1 MRDQASTTFKFETRN
16 PKFETISKCRQENQ
30 KVPNKLGG
38 TSSEWEERRFAF
50 QVSGVRFQGFG
61 FGASDFG
68 ILFVFVSDFDIRI
81 SDFES
86 LMSCAISGPRAKR
99 SAPIA
104 EAR

>member
-16 PKFETISKCRQENQ
+16 PKFETISNGQ
-30 KVPNKLGG
+30 KIRKFQTN
-38 TSSEWEERRFAF
+38 SEGRAASGEERVSRSRF
-50 QVSGVRFQGFG
+50 QVYRFQGFG

-86 LMSCAISGPRAKR
+86 LMSWRDQ
-99 SAPIA
+99 
-104 EAR
+104 